1 MRNPFKFKDMKI
13 KEFEVYE
20 TASVEVVEKIKS
32 INDLLGIYLVRTEK
46 DIVPVTV
53 WDNGSQLEQ
62 GKYLL
67 VPNGTGK
74 SVNLIKRD

>member
-1 MRNPFKFKDMKI
+1 MKI

-32 INDLLGIYLVRTEK
+32 INDLLGIYLVKTES

-67 VPNGTGK
+67 VPNGTGR

>member
-1 MRNPFKFKDMKI
+1 MTNPFKFKDMKI

-20 TASVEVVEKIKS
+20 TANVEVVEKIKS
-32 INDLLGIYLVRTEK
+32 INDLLGIYLVKTES

-67 VPNGTGK
+67 VPNGTGR

>member
-1 MRNPFKFKDMKI
+1 MKI

-46 DIVPVTV
+46 DE
-53 WDNGSQLEQ
+53 LF
-62 GKYLL
+62 L
-67 VPNGTGK
+67 
-74 SVNLIKRD
+74 

>member
-1 MRNPFKFKDMKI
+1 MTNPFKFKDMKI
-13 KEFEVYE
+13 KEFETFVVE
-20 TASVEVVEKIKS
+20 SVEVIELVKRIS
-32 INDLLGIYLVRTEK
+32 DMLGIYLVKTND

>member
-1 MRNPFKFKDMKI
+1 MTNPFKFKDMKI

-20 TASVEVVEKIKS
+20 TANVEVVEKIKS

-53 WDNGSQLEQ
+53 WDNGSQLEH

-67 VPNGTGK
+67 VPNGTGR